1 MYDAR
6 DLANLMLDLADE
18 RSFSLGNLDL
28 NRLLFFL
35 NGNYLSEFGCDLVD
49 DDFVA
54 CADGPKIRNVFN
66 AFSSSGARIVG
77 CRAMRFDPFKEEY
90 FYVQYSFP
98 VAIVDYCA
106 FILIAFCLGG
116 YQSSYTNHERTQ
128 TFCQRILEKDNEGV
142 FPQSVIPSAMIA
154 SYFNK
159 LKLGVSA

>member
-98 VAIVDYCA
+98 VAIVDWAVIRARIRITNVHRHFVREFLSRITKAC
-106 FILIAFCLGG
+106 FRSQL
-116 YQSSYTNHERTQ
+116 YQAQ
-128 TFCQRILEKDNEGV
+128 
-142 FPQSVIPSAMIA
+142 
-154 SYFNK
+154 
-159 LKLGVSA
+159 